1 MTALRPIIIK
11 EFRQVARDR
20 RTLGTFLFMPAFM
33 LVMFG
38 YALNFDVKHLPLTV
52 LDQDRTLASRALLE
66 HFKHSEYFDI
76 KDGLSNSNEV
86 DTFALE
92 KEGGVALV
100 IPPGFG
106 GRLLAGKDNPIQ
118 VIIDGSNA
126 TTASAAVGYI
136 NAILLDY
143 SKEILSKA
151 MMRAGRPA
159 PSFPIDVRP
168 RVWYN
173 PELRSA
179 FFLVPGLIAFI
190 MLIASVVST
199 ALSIVREK
207 ERGTM
212 EQIAVSPVTPMGLIL
227 GKIIPYIVIS
237 LGAAAATLLAGYVL
251 FDVSVRGSLW
261 LLLLVT
267 ILFLV
272 AGLGMGLF
280 ISTIAD
286 TQQVAFQ
293 VAALATMLPTFI
305 LSGFVFPI
313 KNMPLVIQAVT
324 FLVPARYFLVAL
336 RAIILKGV
344 GIETFWEQCLFLVAF
359 GTVMM
364 AVSSFRL
371 ARRT

>member
-20 RTLGTFLFMPAFM
+20 RTLGIFLFMPAFM

-52 LDQDRTLASRALLE
+52 LDQDRTSASRALLE

-92 KEGGVALV
+92 KEGGVALI

-106 GRLLAGKDNPIQ
+106 GRLLAGKDNPLQ

-143 SKEILSKA
+143 SKAILSKA

-212 EQIAVSPVTPMGLIL
+212 EQIAVSPVTPLGLIL

-261 LLLLVT
+261 LLLFVT

-324 FLVPARYFLVAL
+324 FLVPARYFLKAL
-336 RAIILKGV
+336 RSIILKGV
-344 GIETFWEQCLFLVAF
+344 GIEAFWEQCLFLVAF
-359 GTVMM
+359 GAIVM

>member
-1 MTALRPIIIK
+1 MTSLRPIIIK

-20 RTLGTFLFMPAFM
+20 RTLGIFLFMPAFM

-38 YALNFDVKHLPLTV
+38 YALNFAVKHLPLTV
-52 LDQDRTLASRALLE
+52 LDQDRTSASRALLE

-106 GRLLAGKDNPIQ
+106 GRLLAGKDNPLQ

-173 PELRSA
+173 PELKSA

-212 EQIAVSPVTPMGLIL
+212 EQIAVSPVTPLGLIL

-344 GIETFWEQCLFLVAF
+344 GIEAFWEQCLFLVAF
-359 GTVMM
+359 GAIVM

>member
-1 MTALRPIIIK
+1 
-11 EFRQVARDR
+11 
-20 RTLGTFLFMPAFM
+20 
-33 LVMFG
+33 
-38 YALNFDVKHLPLTV
+38 
-52 LDQDRTLASRALLE
+52 
-66 HFKHSEYFDI
+66 
-76 KDGLSNSNEV
+76 
-86 DTFALE
+86 
-92 KEGGVALV
+92 
-100 IPPGFG
+100 
-106 GRLLAGKDNPIQ
+106 
-118 VIIDGSNA
+118 
-126 TTASAAVGYI
+126 
-136 NAILLDY
+136 
-143 SKEILSKA
+143 
-151 MMRAGRPA
+151 
-159 PSFPIDVRP
+159 
-168 RVWYN
+168 
-173 PELRSA
+173 
-179 FFLVPGLIAFI
+179 
-190 MLIASVVST
+190 
-199 ALSIVREK
+199 
-207 ERGTM
+207 
-212 EQIAVSPVTPMGLIL
+212 MGLIL

-324 FLVPARYFLVAL
+324 FLVPARYFLKAL

-359 GTVMM
+359 GAIVM